1 VLEEKMK
8 SILLLAAAAF
18 CCLAGAE
25 AQTTSHAPP
34 LVADFG
40 AIPELSDP
48 RLAPDGEHLAAV
60 QVLDGHPAVVIYKTG
75 AAPGTAPI
83 VLDYKKWVVTG
94 VRWVKNNVLL
104 VYVKQSAGPVPREMY
119 TFGRIDMFDADGK
132 NGHELKAYS
141 LADDDL
147 DDPDHFLVM
156 SDHGIALVDADT
168 GNIHARA
175 EEEGMYRNKEF
186 VTDGHGHVVA
196 WVQHGDISKTDTLF
210 VRDGDKFR
218 QLGTFDASGDNNS
231 DIAGLS
237 ENGSAIIR
245 LQKNKGGFFAVV
257 SRDMADGTD
266 TELFSVPGFDVDRVL
281 VDEWSDRIIGA
292 AYIEESNHYHYF
304 DPKKQALQTALEKA
318 FLGQSATAVTSD
330 LAGRF
335 AVVLVEGPAKPPIY
349 YLLDRK
355 TNHASAFAA
364 PYSHLE
370 QIPLAEMKPWHY
382 AARDGLD
389 IPAYLTLP
397 PGKPTGNLPLVVMP
411 HGGPYA
417 RDALGFDW
425 WAQYLANRGYAVLQ
439 PNYRGSSGY
448 GDPFTQAGSR
458 QWGLKMQDDISDGV
472 KKAIADGI
480 ADPKR
485 ICIVGASYGGYAALA
500 GAAFTPDLYACAVAV
515 AGVSDLPRMLRAD
528 NEDYGALSQVMSF
541 QTVRIGSLDDDRKQL
556 DATSPALHA
565 GQVKCPVLLIHGEGD
580 TTVPI
585 VQSEVMERVLKEA
598 NKPVTLV
605 RMPKA
610 DHYLSTSAARITV
623 LTETVN
629 FLDKYIGH

>member
-1 VLEEKMK
+1 
-8 SILLLAAAAF
+8 LAA
-18 CCLAGAE
+18 
-25 AQTTSHAPP
+25 
-34 LVADFG
+34 
-40 AIPELSDP
+40 I
-48 RLAPDGEHLAAV
+48 
-60 QVLDGHPAVVIYKTG
+60 QVLNGHPAVVIYKTG
-75 AAPGTAPI
+75 AAPGTAP
-83 VLDYKKWVVTG
+83 VVMDYREWVVTG

-119 TFGRIDMFDADGK
+119 TFGHIDMFDADGK
-132 NGHELKAYS
+132 NGRDLDAYY

-147 DDPDHFLVM
+147 DDPDHFLVL
-156 SDHGIALVDADT
+156 SGHGIALVDAAT
-168 GNIHARA
+168 GYIHART
-175 EEEGMYRNKEF
+175 EETEMYRAKAM

-196 WVQHGDISKTDTLF
+196 WVQHGKISKTDTLF
-210 VRDGDKFR
+210 VRDGDSFR
-218 QLGTFDASGDNNS
+218 ELGTFDASGDNNS

-237 ENGSAIIR
+237 EDGKAIIH
-245 LQKNKGGFFAVV
+245 LQKNKAGFSTVV
-257 SRDMADGTD
+257 SRDMASGAD
-266 TELFSVPGFDVDRVL
+266 TELFSVPGFDVDHVI
-281 VDEWSDRIIGA
+281 VDEWSDRVIGA
-292 AYIEESNHYHYF
+292 AYTDESNHYYYF
-304 DPKKQALQTALEKA
+304 DPKKQALQAALEKA
-318 FLGQSATAVTSD
+318 FPGQSAVAVTSD

-335 AVVLVEGPAKPPIY
+335 TVVLVDGPAKPPIY

-355 TNHASAFAA
+355 TNHATAFAA
-364 PYSHLE
+364 PYSRLE
-370 QIPLAEMKPWHY
+370 QVQLAEMKPWHY
-382 AARDGLD
+382 AARDGLE

-397 PGKPTGNLPLVVMP
+397 PGKPASNLPLVVMP

-448 GDPFTQAGSR
+448 GDTFTQAGSR

-485 ICIVGASYGGYAALA
+485 VCIVGASYGGYAALA

-541 QTVRIGSLDDDRKQL
+541 QIVRIGSLDDDRKQL
-556 DATSPALHA
+556 DATSPVLHA
-565 GQVKCPVLLIHGEGD
+565 DQVKCPVLLIHGEGD

-585 VQSEVMERVLKEA
+585 VQSEVMEAALKEA
-598 NKPVTLV
+598 NKPVALV
-605 RMPKA
+605 RIPKV
-610 DHYLSTSAARITV
+610 DHYLSTSAARVTV
-623 LTETVN
+623 LTETVS